1 MKFQVPRNQI
11 LKWTAFAAAV
21 LIVTRL
27 FFVQQLI
34 AAFLIFSALFVCLA
48 AVALVLFVLDYAWQA
63 GFARAEAY
71 VKTAA
76 RPEHAGR
83 VSFNSSG
90 VASLLATVVEHRTT
104 PGK

>member
-34 AAFLIFSALFVCLA
+34 AAFLIFS
-48 AVALVLFVLDYAWQA
+48 
-63 GFARAEAY
+63 
-71 VKTAA
+71 
-76 RPEHAGR
+76 GR
-83 VSFNSSG
+83 WSS
-90 VASLLATVVEHRTT
+90 SCWIT
-104 PGK
+104 PGRQVSPGPRPT